1 MKRRETRQREAI
13 LNILRDADSH
23 PTADRIYDEVRKT
36 IPNISKG
43 TVYRNLKILKET
55 GKISELNL
63 DGTVSRYEDKKDGH
77 YHFRCEKC
85 GKIFDL
91 DEPVNHALDEKIAK
105 KTGFTVSY
113 HQLEFRGLCKECQSK
128 QNR

>member
-13 LNILRDADSH
+13 LNVLRDADSH

-43 TVYRNLKILKET
+43 TVYRNLKILKDA

-91 DEPVNHALDEKIAK
+91 DEPVNHALDKKIAK
-105 KTGFTVSY
+105 KTGFTVNY